1 MKALVFAVN
10 LPRIALTKA
19 LSPLSRSVF
28 YSRLSALTCT
38 EMREPVLPGDRWV
51 KVRTR
56 MCGICGS
63 DLHLITLRVHP
74 MVSLAALPKH
84 VPKGAP
90 KYLGHEA
97 VGEVVEAGSG
107 VSGLK
112 IGDSVALASGPACE
126 AAGLKPICTF
136 CQEGSRAL
144 CQNRSELK
152 LPADMGGGWSEY
164 FVAHESQLFRVPEK
178 LTDTEAALL
187 EPTACSIHA
196 VRRRVPRR
204 GEHVLV
210 VGAGPIGLN
219 AIQAANLF
227 CPECSITALVKYPF
241 QAEVARSMGA
251 QHVVFSRARDLYEQ
265 IADLTSGKVYTGK
278 FGNKVIVG
286 GFDVVYDCVGSAGT
300 LKDDLRWV
308 KTRGSV
314 VVVGSLLEIGPFDY
328 TPLWNQEITLLGSEA
343 HGVEVVDGEM
353 VTTFALAARL
363 IAEGKLNVSPL
374 LTHRFR
380 LAEYR
385 EAMKTLMI
393 KGRSAAIKAAFIF

>member
-1 MKALVFAVN
+1 M
-10 LPRIALTKA
+10 
-19 LSPLSRSVF
+19 
-28 YSRLSALTCT
+28 
-38 EMREPVLPGDRWV
+38 
-51 KVRTR
+51 
-56 MCGICGS
+56 
-63 DLHLITLRVHP
+63 
-74 MVSLAALPKH
+74 
-84 VPKGAP
+84 
-90 KYLGHEA
+90 
-97 VGEVVEAGSG
+97 
-107 VSGLK
+107 
-112 IGDSVALASGPACE
+112 
-126 AAGLKPICTF
+126 CTF

-187 EPTACSIHA
+187 EPTACSVHA

-227 CPECSITALVKYPF
+227 CPECCITALVKYPF

-251 QHVVFSRARDLYEQ
+251 QHVVFCRARDLYEQ
-265 IADLTSGKVYTGK
+265 IADLTNGKVYTGK
-278 FGNKVIVG
+278 FGNKAIVG

-300 LKDDLRWV
+300 LKD
-308 KTRGSV
+308 V
-314 VVVGSLLEIGPFDY
+314 VVVGSLLEIGAFDY

-343 HGVEVVDGEM
+343 HGVEVVDGEK

-393 KGRSAAIKAAFIF
+393 KSRSGAIKAAFIF